1 MARATRM
8 TPLPRHPV
16 ILVYTTEQADRYP
29 PLLRRALPGARFL
42 FCRSPAE
49 VLRRMPEAEVAFGYQ
64 IPPEA
69 FAAARRLRLIQATS
83 AGVDSFLQAPLPAG
97 VPLCRAVGVYEERTA
112 EYALAYLLA
121 VSQGVPRVLAQQAER
136 RWAPFVPRYLQGR
149 LLGIAGYGAIG
160 RAIGHRARAL
170 GMRVWGL
177 RRSRRK
183 ARGAERTFGL
193 EELGVF
199 LKPLDFLVVLL
210 PLTPSTRGLI
220 GRRELR
226 AMRRTAWLLN
236 MGRGPVVDE
245 AALRAALDRG
255 WIAGAVLDVFSE
267 EPLPPEHPLWRH
279 PKVVLTPH
287 IAGPP
292 FPERE
297 VALLAE
303 NLRRLRTGRPL
314 KGLVRRTRGY

>member
-1 MARATRM
+1 MS
-8 TPLPRHPV
+8 PLPRRPV
-16 ILVYTTEQADRYP
+16 ILVYTPEQADRYP

-42 FCRSPAE
+42 FCRSRAE
-49 VLRRMPEAEVAFGYQ
+49 VFRKMPEADVAFGYR

-69 FAAARRLRLIQATS
+69 FATARRLHLIQAAS
-83 AGVDSFLQAPLPAG
+83 AGVDDLVRAPLPPG
-97 VPLCRAVGVYEERTA
+97 VPLCRAVGVFEERMA
-112 EYALAYLLA
+112 EYTLAYLLA
-121 VSQGVPRVLAQQAER
+121 VSQGVPRILAQQQKR

-160 RAIGHRARAL
+160 RTIGRRARAF

-177 RRSRRK
+177 RRTGGQ
-183 ARGAERTFGL
+183 APGTERMFGFEDL
-193 EELGVF
+193 RAF
-199 LKPLDFLVVLL
+199 LAPLDFLVLIL
-210 PLTPSTRGLI
+210 PLTPLTRGLI

-236 MGRGPVVDE
+236 IGRGPVVDE
-245 AALRAALDRG
+245 AALLVALDRG
-255 WIAGAVLDVFSE
+255 RIAGAVLDVFAR
-267 EPLPPEHPLWRH
+267 EPLPRTHPFWRH
-279 PKVVLTPH
+279 PKVIVTPH
-287 IAGPP
+287 IAGPA

-314 KGLVRRTRGY
+314 KGLVRRRRGY